1 MRVLE
6 FRFYSDGARD
16 AGLGFQSLGSCGALR
31 MSQGPLAGWKEQDSM
46 SMLVQVNQDGGA
58 GSATLW
64 VKQGSGVWDGR
75 VAPVS
80 YSRSGNEAVGRG
92 REGDCEES

>member
-31 MSQGPLAGWKEQDSM
+31 MSQGPLASWKEQDSM
-46 SMLVQVNQDGGA
+46 SVQVNQDGG
-58 GSATLW
+58 
-64 VKQGSGVWDGR
+64 GR
-75 VAPVS
+75 VVQPC
-80 YSRSGNEAVGRG
+80 G
-92 REGDCEES
+92 

>member
-1 MRVLE
+1 M
-6 FRFYSDGARD
+6 
-16 AGLGFQSLGSCGALR
+16 
-31 MSQGPLAGWKEQDSM
+31 
-46 SMLVQVNQDGGA
+46 GGA

-80 YSRSGNEAVGRG
+80 CSRSGNEAVGRG
-92 REGDCEES
+92 QEGDCEES